1 MSTDVSK
8 GTKIEDDEGTT
19 PSTDANKVTKIEED
33 EEVEGTTPSTD
44 ASKETKIEENE
55 EDEGTTPSTDA
66 SKVTKIEE
74 DEGTK
79 TFHNK
84 TTQCQTTVTAIK
96 ENSVT
101 EIDSIEQ
108 EYQDESSQGQP
119 TTNETVSSAT
129 RNEIDESME
138 LLLKELDNFAKIT
151 QAKTNPH
158 KIQGT

>member
-1 MSTDVSK
+1 MSTPENELPTDASK
-8 GTKIEDDEGTT
+8 VTKIEEDELPTPSTNANKVTKIGEDELPT
-19 PSTDANKVTKIEED
+19 PSTDANKVTKIEE
-33 EEVEGTTPSTD
+33 VEGP
-44 ASKETKIEENE
+44 
-55 EDEGTTPSTDA
+55 
-66 SKVTKIEE
+66 
-74 DEGTK
+74 K

-108 EYQDESSQGQP
+108 EYQDKSSQGQP
-119 TTNETVSSAT
+119 TIKERVSSAT

-151 QAKTNPH
+151 QSKANPH
-158 KIQGT
+158 KIQGTETSILILFWTVTR

>member
-1 MSTDVSK
+1 MSTPENELPTDASK
-8 GTKIEDDEGTT
+8 VTKIEDDEGTT

-33 EEVEGTTPSTD
+33 EE
-44 ASKETKIEENE
+44 
-55 EDEGTTPSTDA
+55 DEGTTPSTDA

-74 DEGTK
+74 VEGPK
-79 TFHNK
+79 TCHNK

-138 LLLKELDNFAKIT
+138 LLLKELDKFAKIT

-158 KIQGT
+158 KIQGTETTILI

>member
-33 EEVEGTTPSTD
+33 E
-44 ASKETKIEENE
+44 
-55 EDEGTTPSTDA
+55 
-66 SKVTKIEE
+66 
-74 DEGTK
+74 GTK
-79 TFHNK
+79 TCQ
-84 TTQCQTTVTAIK
+84 TTETAHCHTTVTAIK

-108 EYQDESSQGQP
+108 EYQDKSSQGQP
-119 TTNETVSSAT
+119 TINERVSSAT

-138 LLLKELDNFAKIT
+138 LLLKAQSKFH
-151 QAKTNPH
+151 QSS
-158 KIQGT
+158 